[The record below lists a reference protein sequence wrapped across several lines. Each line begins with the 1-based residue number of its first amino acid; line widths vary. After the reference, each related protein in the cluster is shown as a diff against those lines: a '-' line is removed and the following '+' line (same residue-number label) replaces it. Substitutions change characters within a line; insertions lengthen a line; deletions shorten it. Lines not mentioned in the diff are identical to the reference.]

1 MNTLKVTIGGQLK
14 EARVAKGLS
23 LNAVAEAAGGTAI
36 DVDRIEYDVR
46 VSDKELIAKIAN
58 VLGVNLIDLK
68 G

>member
-1 MNTLKVTIGGQLK
+1 MKTTIGGQLK
-14 EARVAKGLS
+14 EARKAKGLP
-23 LNAVAEAAGGTAI
+23 LNAVMAGGTAI

-68 G
+68 GLV